1 MISSRQ
7 YTCRGIGKTSKR
19 VISTVSDKAHNWVI
33 LKADVSSLA
42 VSRATLPGDTKLS
55 ERVGWSFRWV
65 PQPKLVQS

>member
-7 YTCRGIGKTSKR
+7 YTCRGIGKR

-33 LKADVSSLA
+33 LKADVSSVA
-42 VSRATLPGDTKLS
+42 VSRATLPEIQS
-55 ERVGWSFRWV
+55 FRERVGWSFRWV